1 MSTVVAR
8 TTPTR
13 PDPTVSATT
22 RHSTI
27 LALSG
32 VLFVA
37 LFLVSVIVPA
47 MLAPG
52 ESAMPDAPI
61 NDLTAFQTKMQLVG
75 LLQAAATI
83 PLLTFVVCLATAVRQ
98 TTDES
103 SILPWLTLGGGVLAA
118 AFQLLSALL
127 SGALAIP
134 TMAETPGLLP
144 ALRFLPFLAGGVGH
158 VVWLAA
164 LVGAPSV
171 AALKTHLF
179 PRWVAWL
186 GIVVAVA
193 SLCSL
198 ISLVLPLANLF
209 LPVGRFGS
217 FIWTVLVSVTLLR
230 SAYRGPHAIDDRQ
243 PSAVPAS

>member
-22 RHSTI
+22 RHSTF

-37 LFLVSVIVPA
+37 LFLVSVSVPG

-61 NDLTAFQTKMQLVG
+61 NDLTTFQTKMQLVG

-98 TTDES
+98 TTDEW
-103 SILPWLTLGGGVLAA
+103 SILPGLTLGGGVLAA
-118 AFQLLSALL
+118 AFQLLSALF
-127 SGALAIP
+127 SGALATP
-134 TMAETPGLLP
+134 AMAEAPGVLP
-144 ALRFLPFLAGGVGH
+144 ALRVLLFLTGGVGH

-171 AALKTHLF
+171 AALKSHLF
-179 PRWVAWL
+179 ARWVAWL
-186 GIVVAVA
+186 GIVVAAA
-193 SLCSL
+193 SLCSV
-198 ISLVLPLANLF
+198 ISLVLPPANLF

-217 FIWTVLVSVTLLR
+217 FIWTVLVSVMLLR
-230 SAYRGPHAIDDRQ
+230 SAHGGPHAIDDRQ
-243 PSAVPAS
+243 SSAVPTS